1 VEQVVS
7 DLLHFEDY
15 AAGQV
20 IDLGTYAVTAAE
32 IREFASE
39 FDPLPFHLDE
49 AAARAS
55 LLGGLAASGWHV
67 CSMLM
72 RMIADS
78 WLNKSAS
85 MGSNGVSE
93 VKWLKPVFAGET
105 LSGRVTIVSKRVSS
119 KRPEM
124 GIFECLF
131 ELFNQEG
138 VKKTEMTAVVFM
150 RVKAA

>member
-1 VEQVVS
+1 MAE
-7 DLLHFEDY
+7 LLHFEDF
-15 AAGQV
+15 AVGQV
-20 IDLGTYAVTAAE
+20 IDLGAYAVTAAE

-39 FDPLPFHLDE
+39 FDPQPFHLDE
-49 AAARAS
+49 AAGSAS

-67 CSMLM
+67 CAMFM
-72 RMIADS
+72 RLLADG

-85 MGSNGVSE
+85 MGSNGVPE
-93 VKWLKPVFAGET
+93 VKWLKPVLAGEV
-105 LSGRVTIVSKRVSS
+105 LSGRVTILTKRVSS

-124 GIFECLF
+124 GIFQCLF
-131 ELFNQEG
+131 ELFNDSG

>member
-1 VEQVVS
+1 MAE
-7 DLLHFEDY
+7 LLHFEDF
-15 AAGQV
+15 AVGQV
-20 IDLGTYAVTAAE
+20 IDLGSYAVTAAE
-32 IREFASE
+32 IREFAGE
-39 FDPLPFHLDE
+39 FDPQPFHLDE
-49 AAARAS
+49 AAGKAS
-55 LLGGLAASGWHV
+55 ILGGLAASGWHV
-67 CSMLM
+67 CAMFM
-72 RMIADS
+72 RLLAVG
-78 WLNKSAS
+78 WLNKTHS

-93 VKWLKPVFAGET
+93 VKWLKPVLAGET
-105 LSGRVTIVSKRVSS
+105 LSGSVTIVSKRVSS

>member
-1 VEQVVS
+1 MAE
-7 DLLHFEDY
+7 LLHFEDF
-15 AAGQV
+15 AVGQV
-20 IDLGTYAVTAAE
+20 IDLGSYAVTAAE
-32 IREFASE
+32 IREFANE
-39 FDPLPFHLDE
+39 FDPQPYHLD
-49 AAARAS
+49 AAAGSAS

-72 RMIADS
+72 RMIAVS

-93 VKWLKPVFAGET
+93 VKWLKPVLAGET
-105 LSGRVTIVSKRVSS
+105 LLGSVTVVSKRVSS
-119 KRPEM
+119 KRLEM

-131 ELFNQEG
+131 ELFNQAG